1 MQDISSFP
9 SVVSILVTR
18 TILIFPQKDLCMTKC
33 SICYI
38 AQSKK
43 KNTQILGGPIVIFSS
58 HPQDK
63 PKNFAMKRKAEIL
76 ILAGKKGN
84 W

>member
-1 MQDISSFP
+1 M
-9 SVVSILVTR
+9 
-18 TILIFPQKDLCMTKC
+18 KKC

-43 KNTQILGGPIVIFSS
+43 KKKKTQILGSPIVIFSS

-63 PKNFAMKRKAEIL
+63 PKNFAMKQKAEIL

>member
-1 MQDISSFP
+1 MHEKMFHLLYS
-9 SVVSILVTR
+9 
-18 TILIFPQKDLCMTKC
+18 TK
-33 SICYI
+33 
-38 AQSKK
+38 QKK
-43 KNTQILGGPIVIFSS
+43 KTQILGGPIVIFSS